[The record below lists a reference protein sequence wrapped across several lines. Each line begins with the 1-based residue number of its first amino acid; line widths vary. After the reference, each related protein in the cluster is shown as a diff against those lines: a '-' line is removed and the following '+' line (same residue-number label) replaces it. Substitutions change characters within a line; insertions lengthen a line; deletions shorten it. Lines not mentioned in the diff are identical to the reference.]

1 MEEKQEMTGYP
12 SIDKPWL
19 KYYSQETINAKLPE
33 CTLYEYLWE
42 NNKDHLEDIA
52 LNYFGRKM
60 TYGELFENIDLV
72 ARAFAAQGVKA
83 EDVVTIASLSC
94 IPSVLCFYA
103 LNQIGAIVNYTNFLA
118 AGNELSKYFAIAQPE
133 FLVTLDLFA
142 EKTCNA
148 AVDAGV
154 KKIVIYS
161 LAEWMPEPVREFIG
175 LKINTGNTK
184 INSGGDTVCWK
195 DFLRSADLIQQ
206 VTMRDKNPNSVAL
219 LAHTGG
225 TTGFPKCVQL
235 SDKAINAVA
244 FQYDLCM
251 RHERREVFLNIMVP
265 RPVYGISV
273 CLHMPLCLGLE
284 VVLIPKFEAAGWSEY
299 IRKYQPAHVAGIPYY
314 FSPMLE
320 DSELE
325 KMDLSCLKTL
335 AVGGDGLN
343 ESLERKLNDFLK
355 KHNAM
360 IEITKGYGMSE
371 VGATAITTYEGINK
385 ISSVGIPMVK
395 NTVKIYDIEKDTE
408 CTYGEEGEIC
418 LCCESMM
425 IGYKDNQMEND
436 NLIRVHKD
444 GRRWVHTGD
453 LGFMDEDGFLF
464 LVGRMK
470 RIIFLGPKGL
480 QCKAFP
486 KMIEEVIG
494 KAEEVKECCV
504 VSRENPERVEAKAYV
519 VLHKEY
525 KGTEKCVEEKIYK
538 ICEGELTDY
547 MRPSSYE
554 FLDALPLTAA
564 GKVDYKALEER

>member
-1 MEEKQEMTGYP
+1 MMQVNYAGYP

-19 KYYSQETINAKLPE
+19 KYYSEEAINAKLSE
-33 CTLYEYLWE
+33 CTLYGYLWE

-52 LNYFGRKM
+52 LNYFGGKM
-60 TYGELFENIDLV
+60 TYGEMFKNIDLV

-83 EDVVTIASLSC
+83 GDVVTIASLSC

-103 LNQIGAIVNYTNFLA
+103 LNKIGAIPNYTNFLA
-118 AGNELSKYFAIAQPE
+118 SESELKKYFAIAQPE
-133 FLVTLDLFA
+133 FLVALDLFA
-142 EKTCNA
+142 EKVCNA
-148 AVDAGV
+148 AMDTGV
-154 KKIVIYS
+154 KKIIIYS
-161 LAEWMPEPVREFIG
+161 LTEWMPEAVRESLC
-175 LKINTGNTK
+175 LKESQDNREVIFGEGT
-184 INSGGDTVCWK
+184 IFWK
-195 DFLRSADLIQQ
+195 EFLHSADLIQQ
-206 VTMRDKNPNSVAL
+206 IRTCYKDVDSAAL

-235 SDKAINAVA
+235 SDRAINAVA
-244 FQYDLCM
+244 CQYSLCM
-251 RHERREVFLNIMVP
+251 RHERQEVFLNIIVP
-265 RPVYGISV
+265 GPVYGISV

-284 VVLIPKFEAAGWSEY
+284 VVLIPKFEAADWSEY
-299 IRKYQPAHVAGIPYY
+299 IRKYQPAHIAGIPYY
-314 FSPMLE
+314 FSPML
-320 DSELE
+320 DDPKLD

-343 ESLERKLNDFLK
+343 ESLERKLNDFLI

-360 IEITKGYGMSE
+360 TEITKGYGMSE
-371 VGATAITTYEGINK
+371 VGATAATTYEGINK
-385 ISSVGIPMVK
+385 IGSVGIPMVK
-395 NTVKIYDIEKDTE
+395 NNVKIYNIEKDTE

-418 LCCESMM
+418 LCCESVM

-444 GRRWVHTGD
+444 GGKWVHTGD

-486 KMIEEVIG
+486 KMIEEVIE
-494 KAEEVKECCV
+494 KTEEVKECCV
-504 VSRENPERVEAKAYV
+504 VSRENAERAEAKAYV

-525 KGTEKCVEEKIYK
+525 KGTEKCAEEKICK
-538 ICEGELTDY
+538 ICERELTDY
-547 MRPSSYE
+547 MRPVYYE

-564 GKVDYKALEER
+564 GKVDYKALEKQI